1 MLHRIWGGC
10 FLSNASLTNGTHPAT
25 MRRRLSSRTT
35 ILWSYVLPILLVV
48 GLSFALLMCWLGKI
62 TGKDGQRLP
71 LAHLSTFTLMWALT
85 VWGLVRSM
93 GFLKRVEVD
102 DDALCVSNYTT
113 EVRIPLSEVTDVRER
128 GGPKGLTRVSIA
140 LRNPSA
146 LGESI
151 EFLPR
156 LSRCW
161 AGMGPAVRELQA
173 LCNQASAKNTV
184 DLAMPSDP
192 DEKTF
197 ETSDDCVLRVGRDY
211 VLCGL
216 SGRDPDFQPDEQD
229 KVFFKD
235 LDRITVIRSK
245 KSGSITAID
254 YEVKGKP
261 GPFEIGGYEP
271 MDMEEIA
278 RLLES
283 RAQSVPIEFLEK

>member
-1 MLHRIWGGC
+1 
-10 FLSNASLTNGTHPAT
+10 
-25 MRRRLSSRTT
+25 
-35 ILWSYVLPILLVV
+35 
-48 GLSFALLMCWLGKI
+48 
-62 TGKDGQRLP
+62 
-71 LAHLSTFTLMWALT
+71 MWALT
-85 VWGLVRSM
+85 VWGLVRSV

-102 DDALCVSNYTT
+102 DHALYVSNYTT
-113 EVRIPLSEVTDVRER
+113 VVRIPLSQVTDVRQS

-161 AGMGPAVRELQA
+161 AGMGPAIWELQA
-173 LCNQASAKNTV
+173 LCRQLSAQNGV
-184 DLAMPSDP
+184 DPAMPFDP
-192 DEKTF
+192 VEKVF
-197 ETSDDCVLRVGRDY
+197 EADDDCVLRVGEDY
-211 VLCGL
+211 ILCGL

-245 KSGSITAID
+245 KSGSVTGID
-254 YEVKGKP
+254 YEVRGKP

-271 MDMEEIA
+271 IDMEEIA

-283 RAQSVPIEFLEK
+283 RAKSVPIQFLEK